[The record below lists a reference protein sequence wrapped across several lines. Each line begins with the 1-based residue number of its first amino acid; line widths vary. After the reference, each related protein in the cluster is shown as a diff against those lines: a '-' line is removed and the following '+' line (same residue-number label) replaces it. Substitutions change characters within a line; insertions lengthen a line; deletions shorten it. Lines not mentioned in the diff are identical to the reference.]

1 MEQLENDSTYLLHQE
16 KGAGPNGRQ
25 IIPLSPKFLRQRK
38 FFMVLPLL
46 ILPFMTLMFWSLG
59 GGKMEKVNAQT
70 QAQKGF
76 NMSLPD
82 AYLKEDKPLNKMS
95 YYDKA
100 ASDSA
105 KVKELMNNDPYY
117 NNPAVFD
124 SNREEVNGIDSS
136 LFRYTYKSK
145 NDGLKTSPYSGSAYN
160 DPNEAKVYQKL
171 DQLNKALNKPSIP
184 EVKPDDQSS
193 YNHSEGGSVKTSD
206 VDRLELMMQTM
217 NQSGGDDPEMQQLS
231 GMLEKILDIQHPD
244 RVSEKN
250 KQTSEERKGQVF
262 PVTVKD
268 QSDFVSLLDNSRF
281 NKIEQ
286 DTGLHL
292 NVQSNAFYSFDDLS
306 ESNETQ
312 NAIEAVIHETQ
323 TLVNGSIVK
332 LRLVN
337 DIFINGVL
345 IPKDNFLFG
354 TASLN
359 GERLNIKISSIRFHN
374 SLFPIDLSV
383 YDMDGIDGIYIP
395 GAITRDVAKQ
405 SADRATQSFGLTTL
419 DPSLGAQAASA
430 GIEAARSLVSK
441 KVKLIK
447 VTVKAGY
454 RVLLKDEQQKIN

>member
-1 MEQLENDSTYLLHQE
+1 MEQLKNDSTSFLLQE
-16 KGAGPNGRQ
+16 KVAGPIEKLIRPQ
-25 IIPLSPKFLRQRK
+25 SQKLLRQRK

-46 ILPFMTLMFWSLG
+46 TLPFMTLAFWALG
-59 GGKMEKVNAQT
+59 GGKMENVEAKS

-82 AYLKEDKPLNKMS
+82 VYLKEDKPLNKMS

-105 KVKELMNNDPYY
+105 KVKELMKNDPYY

-124 SNREEVNGIDSS
+124 GNREEVNSIDTS

-171 DQLNKALNKPSIP
+171 DQLNKALSNPSIP
-184 EVKPDDQSS
+184 EVKPEDHSS
-193 YNHSEGGSVKTSD
+193 YNHSEGASVKTSD

-217 NQSGGDDPEMQQLS
+217 NQSGGNDPEMQQLS

-268 QSDFVSLLDNSRF
+268 QSDFVSLLDNSSF
-281 NKIEQ
+281 NKVRP
-286 DTGLHL
+286 DTNIRL
-292 NVQSNAFYSFDDLS
+292 NIQSNAFYPLDDLTA
-306 ESNETQ
+306 SNETS

-337 DIFINGVL
+337 DVYINGIL

-359 GERLNIKISSIRFHN
+359 GERLNIKISSIRFRN

-383 YDMDGIDGIYIP
+383 YDIDGIDGIYIP

-405 SADRATQSFGLTTL
+405 SAGRATQGFGLTTL
-419 DPSLGAQAASA
+419 DPSIAAQAARA
-430 GIEAARSLVSK
+430 GIEAARNLLSK

-454 RVLLKDEQQKIN
+454 RVLLKEEQ